1 MHVLE
6 IAADELIGLGRP
18 AAALEFAIRA
28 LQMEQMRES
37 AHRLV
42 IRAHLA
48 EGNVGEARRQFER
61 CRLLLGKELGVH
73 PSEELRALIISW
85 PGRPGYDGHGRAR
98 TGPAS

>member
-48 EGNVGEARRQFER
+48 EGNVGEARRNLSAAGCSSER
-61 CRLLLGKELGVH
+61 SWVFIRRRSC
-73 PSEELRALIISW
+73 AL
-85 PGRPGYDGHGRAR
+85 
-98 TGPAS
+98 